1 MKNIF
6 YILILF
12 TFLSFST
19 QATVNKVEKLFG
31 DLYSGDIYSGYLNTQ
46 ISGNELFYLYAPS
59 QNDPDNAPIMLW
71 LNGGPGCS
79 SLFGFLGEIGPV
91 TADNFAGEFTVNP
104 YSWNTNAHLLAIEQP
119 AGVGFSRTINKT
131 YLWTDDVMAENLLA
145 GIKDFLKA
153 FKLEKREF
161 YVSGESYAGVY
172 IPYLATHMIND
183 DSDDKVNLKGVLIGN
198 GLTDYDTDVERS
210 MVDFGFYHGLISI
223 ETYNIF
229 KRRCPHKPDELSP
242 EEEAEYQQELKDGFY
257 PRNVTHECNEIRN
270 VIRENLQGSDIYG
283 IYRLCP
289 TRPKLSLDDPL
300 YLNKKFTMKNTI
312 LQKLIQYKNKE
323 NNFDEN
329 EKLGKLEPEN
339 DVFPSGCWDDMT
351 IDLFLNEAD
360 VKKKLA
366 VYSESMRWTQCFDV
380 NYDMGDSF
388 AFYSEI
394 MKDHYDEVKVWVFSG
409 TEDGVLPTLGTLRWI
424 DKLGFNIETKWR
436 QWKVGKQVAGYV
448 QKYEEGLVV
457 VTVKGAGHMVPQDQ
471 RAAAFNMVSAFFK
484 GVLP

>member
-6 YILILF
+6 YSFILIN
-12 TFLSFST
+12 FLSFSI
-19 QATVNKVEKLFG
+19 QATVNKVDKLFG
-31 DLYSGDIYSGYLNTQ
+31 DLYSGDIYSGYLNTK
-46 ISGNELFYLYAPS
+46 ISGNDLFYLYAPS

-91 TADNFAGEFTVNP
+91 TADNFVGEFTKNP
-104 YSWNTNAHLLAIEQP
+104 FSWNTNANLLAIEQP
-119 AGVGFSRTINKT
+119 AGVGFSKTIDKKFTWN
-131 YLWTDDVMAENLLA
+131 DDVTAENLLA
-145 GIKDFLKA
+145 GIKDFLHA
-153 FKLEKREF
+153 FKLEEKEF
-161 YVSGESYAGVY
+161 YISGESYAGVY

-183 DSDDKVNLKGVLIGN
+183 DSADKVNLKGVLIGN

-242 EEEAEYQQELKDGFY
+242 EEEAEYQKELNDGFY

-270 VIRENLQGSDIYG
+270 VIRQNLQGNDIYG

-289 TRPKLSLDDPL
+289 TRPKLNLDDPL
-300 YLNKKFTMKNTI
+300 YLNKKNTMKNTI
-312 LQKLIQYKNKE
+312 LQKLIQYKKKDIFEKKE
-323 NNFDEN
+323 NLE
-329 EKLGKLEPEN
+329 KLEPEN

-351 IDLFLNEAD
+351 VDLFLNEVD
-360 VKKKLA
+360 VQKKLG
-366 VYSESMRWTQCFDV
+366 VYNESIRWTQCANID
-380 NYDMGDSF
+380 YDMSDSF
-388 AFYSEI
+388 AFYSET
-394 MKDHYDEVKVWVFSG
+394 MKDHYNDVKVWVFSG

-436 QWKVGKQVAGYV
+436 QWKVGEQVAGYV

-471 RAAAFNMVSAFFK
+471 RAAAYNMVTAFFN

>member
-6 YILILF
+6 YSFILIN
-12 TFLSFST
+12 FLSFSI
-19 QATVNKVEKLFG
+19 QATVNKVDKLFG
-31 DLYSGDIYSGYLNTQ
+31 DLYSGDIYSGYLNTK
-46 ISGNELFYLYAPS
+46 ISGNDLFYLYAPS

-91 TADNFAGEFTVNP
+91 TADNFVGEFTKNP
-104 YSWNTNAHLLAIEQP
+104 FSWNTNANLLAIEQP
-119 AGVGFSRTINKT
+119 AGVGFSKTIDKKYTWN
-131 YLWTDDVMAENLLA
+131 DDVTAENLLA
-145 GIKDFLKA
+145 GIKDFLHA
-153 FKLEKREF
+153 FKLEEKEF
-161 YVSGESYAGVY
+161 YISGESYAGVY

-183 DSDDKVNLKGVLIGN
+183 DSADKVNLKVVLIGN

-242 EEEAEYQQELKDGFY
+242 EEEAEYQKELNDGFY

-270 VIRENLQGSDIYG
+270 VIRQNLQGNDIYG

-289 TRPKLSLDDPL
+289 TRPKLNLDDPL
-300 YLNKKFTMKNTI
+300 YLNKKNSMKNTI
-312 LQKLIQYKNKE
+312 LQKLIQYKKKDIFEKKE
-323 NNFDEN
+323 NLE
-329 EKLGKLEPEN
+329 KLEPEN

-351 IDLFLNEAD
+351 VDLFLNEVD
-360 VKKKLA
+360 VQKKLG
-366 VYSESMRWTQCFDV
+366 VYNESIRWTQCANID
-380 NYDMGDSF
+380 YDMSDSF
-388 AFYSEI
+388 AFYSET
-394 MKDHYDEVKVWVFSG
+394 MKDHYNDVKVWVFSG

-471 RAAAFNMVSAFFK
+471 RAAAYNMVTAFFN